1 MDIKINMNI
10 NKNILLIVMLLL
22 GNITISFSQEIK
34 GIVYDLETSK
44 KLSDVQIKNLR
55 TNQEVKTDMQ
65 GNFTIPGQINDHLGL
80 MIRGYDRD
88 TAFIYQ
94 EGINRIY
101 LVNDKSTIMIDEVVV
116 SKITDSR
123 LTREI
128 ERAINNSKAVE
139 TSPTRGGLRISPS
152 RLFGKEAK
160 QARSSI
166 EILEIEREQR
176 NVDRVFTDDL
186 ILSLIPMERQD
197 LLLFKDGYRPT
208 YEFIK
213 QASKED
219 LRAYVLDSYAKFKKN
234 KVAPI
239 KQ

>member
-1 MDIKINMNI
+1 MKIH
-10 NKNILLIVMLLL
+10 KNLLLLVMLLL
-22 GNITISFSQEIK
+22 GNITISLAQEIK

-44 KLSDVQIKNLR
+44 KLPDVLIKNLR
-55 TNQEVKTDMQ
+55 TNDQVKTDLQ
-65 GNFTIPGQINDHLGL
+65 GNFTIPGKMSDYLSLTTQ
-80 MIRGYDRD
+80 GYDRD

-94 EGINRIY
+94 EGITRIY
-101 LVNDKSTIMIDEVVV
+101 LVNDKSTITIDEVVV

-128 ERAINNSKAVE
+128 ERAKNNSKAVE
-139 TSPTRGGLRISPS
+139 TSTTRGGLRISPS

-160 QARSSI
+160 QARASI
-166 EILEIEREQR
+166 DILEIEREQR
-176 NVDRVFTDDL
+176 NVDRVFTNDV

-197 LLLFKDGYRPT
+197 LLLFKDGYRPS

-213 QASKED
+213 QASPED
-219 LRAYVLDSYAKFKKN
+219 LKAYILDSYAKFKKN
-234 KVAPI
+234 KVEPI

>member
-1 MDIKINMNI
+1 MKIH
-10 NKNILLIVMLLL
+10 KNLLLMVMLLL
-22 GNITISFSQEIK
+22 GSITFSFAQEIK
-34 GIVYDLETSK
+34 GIVYDLETSR
-44 KLSDVQIKNLR
+44 KLPDVQIKNLR
-55 TNQEVKTDMQ
+55 TNDMVKSDLQ
-65 GNFTIPGQINDHLGL
+65 GNFTIPGKMNDYLSL
-80 MIRGYDRD
+80 MVQGYDRD

-94 EGINRIY
+94 EGITRIY
-101 LVNDKSTIMIDEVVV
+101 LVNDKSTITIDEVVV

-128 ERAINNSKAVE
+128 ERAKNNSKAVE
-139 TSPTRGGLRISPS
+139 TSTTRGGLRISPS

-160 QARSSI
+160 QARASI

-176 NVDRVFTDDL
+176 NVDRVFTNDA

-197 LLLFKDGYRPT
+197 LLLFKDGFRPS

-213 QASKED
+213 QASPED
-219 LRAYVLDSYAKFKKN
+219 LKAYILDSYAKFKKN
-234 KVAPI
+234 KVEPI

>member
-1 MDIKINMNI
+1 MKIH
-10 NKNILLIVMLLL
+10 KNLLLMVMLLL
-22 GNITISFSQEIK
+22 GSITFSFAQEIK
-34 GIVYDLETSK
+34 GIVYDLETSR
-44 KLSDVQIKNLR
+44 KLPDVQIKNLR
-55 TNQEVKTDMQ
+55 TNDMVKSDLQ
-65 GNFTIPGQINDHLGL
+65 GNFTIPGKMNDYLSL
-80 MIRGYDRD
+80 MVQGYDRD

-94 EGINRIY
+94 EGITRIY

-128 ERAINNSKAVE
+128 ERAKNNSKAVE
-139 TSPTRGGLRISPS
+139 TSTTRGGLRISPS

-160 QARSSI
+160 QARASI

-176 NVDRVFTDDL
+176 NVDRVFTNDA

-197 LLLFKDGYRPT
+197 LLLFKDGYRPS

-213 QASKED
+213 QASPED
-219 LRAYVLDSYAKFKKN
+219 LKAYILDSYAKFKKN
-234 KVAPI
+234 KVEPI

>member
-1 MDIKINMNI
+1 M
-10 NKNILLIVMLLL
+10 VMLLL
-22 GNITISFSQEIK
+22 GSITFSFAQEIK
-34 GIVYDLETSK
+34 GIVYDLETSR
-44 KLSDVQIKNLR
+44 KLPDVQIKNLR
-55 TNQEVKTDMQ
+55 TNDMVKSDLQ
-65 GNFTIPGQINDHLGL
+65 GNFTIPGKMNDYLSL
-80 MIRGYDRD
+80 MVQGYDRD

-94 EGINRIY
+94 EGITRIY
-101 LVNDKSTIMIDEVVV
+101 LVNDKSTITIDEVVV

-128 ERAINNSKAVE
+128 ERAKNNSKAVE
-139 TSPTRGGLRISPS
+139 TSTTRGGLRISPS

-160 QARSSI
+160 QARASI

-176 NVDRVFTDDL
+176 NVDRVFTNDA

-197 LLLFKDGYRPT
+197 LLLFKDGYRPS

-213 QASKED
+213 QASPED
-219 LRAYVLDSYAKFKKN
+219 LKAYILDSYAKFKKN
-234 KVAPI
+234 KVEPI

>member
-1 MDIKINMNI
+1 MKIH
-10 NKNILLIVMLLL
+10 KNLLLMVMLLL
-22 GNITISFSQEIK
+22 GSITFSFAQEIK
-34 GIVYDLETSK
+34 GIVYDLETSR
-44 KLSDVQIKNLR
+44 KLPDVQIKNLR
-55 TNQEVKTDMQ
+55 TNDMVKSDLQ
-65 GNFTIPGQINDHLGL
+65 GNFTIPGKMNDYLSL
-80 MIRGYDRD
+80 MVQGYDRD

-94 EGINRIY
+94 EGITRIY
-101 LVNDKSTIMIDEVVV
+101 LVNDKSTITIDEVVV

-128 ERAINNSKAVE
+128 ERAKNNSKAVE
-139 TSPTRGGLRISPS
+139 TSTTRGGLRISPS

-160 QARSSI
+160 QARASI

-176 NVDRVFTDDL
+176 NVDRVFTNDA

-197 LLLFKDGYRPT
+197 LLLFKDGYRPS

-213 QASKED
+213 QASPED
-219 LRAYVLDSYAKFKKN
+219 LKAYILDSYAKFKKN
-234 KVAPI
+234 KVEPI

>member
-1 MDIKINMNI
+1 MKIH
-10 NKNILLIVMLLL
+10 KNLLLMVMLLL
-22 GNITISFSQEIK
+22 GSITFSFAQEIK
-34 GIVYDLETSK
+34 GIVYDLETSR
-44 KLSDVQIKNLR
+44 KLPDVQIKNLR
-55 TNQEVKTDMQ
+55 TNDMVKSDLQ
-65 GNFTIPGQINDHLGL
+65 GNFTIPGKMNDYLSL
-80 MIRGYDRD
+80 MVQGYDRD

-94 EGINRIY
+94 EGITRIY
-101 LVNDKSTIMIDEVVV
+101 LVNDKSTITIDEVVV

-128 ERAINNSKAVE
+128 ERAKNNSKAVE
-139 TSPTRGGLRISPS
+139 TSTTRGGLRISPS

-160 QARSSI
+160 QARASI

-176 NVDRVFTDDL
+176 NVDRVFTNDA

-197 LLLFKDGYRPT
+197 LLLFKDGYRPS

-213 QASKED
+213 QASPED
-219 LRAYVLDSYAKFKKN
+219 LKAYILDSYAKFKKI
-234 KVAPI
+234 KVEPI

>member
-1 MDIKINMNI
+1 
-10 NKNILLIVMLLL
+10 MLLFC
-22 GNITISFSQEIK
+22 NVTISLSQEIK

-55 TNQEVKTDMQ
+55 TNEQVKTDLQ
-65 GNFTIPGQINDHLGL
+65 GNFTIPGQINDYLSL
-80 MIRGYDRD
+80 EIRGYDRD

-101 LVNDKSTIMIDEVVV
+101 LVNDKSTITIDEVIV

-128 ERAINNSKAVE
+128 ERAKNNSKAVE
-139 TSPTRGGLRISPS
+139 TSSTRGGLRISPS

-166 EILEIEREQR
+166 QILELEREHR

-186 ILSLIPMERQD
+186 ILTLIPMERQE

-219 LRAYVLDSYAKFKKN
+219 LTAYILDAYAKFKTN
-234 KVAPI
+234 KVDSI
-239 KQ
+239 K

>member
-1 MDIKINMNI
+1 MDIKINMNL
-10 NKNILLIVMLLL
+10 NKNIFLMVMLLFSS
-22 GNITISFSQEIK
+22 ITISLGQEIK

-44 KLSDVQIKNLR
+44 KLPDVQIKNLR

-65 GNFTIPGQINDHLGL
+65 GNFTIPGELNDYLSL
-80 MIRGYDRD
+80 MVQGYDRD

-101 LVNDKSTIMIDEVVV
+101 LVNDKSTITIDEVVV
-116 SKITDSR
+116 SRITDSR

-139 TSPTRGGLRISPS
+139 TSSTKGGLRISPS

-166 EILEIEREQR
+166 EILELEREQR
-176 NVDRVFTDDL
+176 NVNRVFTDDL
-186 ILSLIPMERQD
+186 ILSLIPMEKQE
-197 LLLFKDGYRPT
+197 LLLFKDGYRPS

-219 LRAYVLDSYAKFKKN
+219 LTAYIMDSYAKFKQN
-234 KVAPI
+234 KGESL

>member
-1 MDIKINMNI
+1 M
-10 NKNILLIVMLLL
+10 VMLLL
-22 GNITISFSQEIK
+22 NSITFSFAQEIK
-34 GIVYDLETSK
+34 GIVYDLETSR
-44 KLSDVQIKNLR
+44 KLPDVQIKNLR
-55 TNQEVKTDMQ
+55 TNDMVKSDLQ
-65 GNFTIPGQINDHLGL
+65 GNFTIPGKMNDYLSL
-80 MIRGYDRD
+80 MVQGYDRD

-94 EGINRIY
+94 EGITRIY
-101 LVNDKSTIMIDEVVV
+101 LVNDKSTITIDEVVV

-128 ERAINNSKAVE
+128 ERAKNNSKAVE
-139 TSPTRGGLRISPS
+139 TSTTRGGLRISPS

-160 QARSSI
+160 QARASI

-176 NVDRVFTDDL
+176 NVDRVFTNDA

-197 LLLFKDGYRPT
+197 LLLFKDGYRPS

-213 QASKED
+213 QASPED
-219 LRAYVLDSYAKFKKN
+219 LKAYILDSYAKFKKN
-234 KVAPI
+234 KVEPI

>member
-1 MDIKINMNI
+1 MKIH
-10 NKNILLIVMLLL
+10 KNLLLMVMLLL
-22 GNITISFSQEIK
+22 GSITFSFAQEIK
-34 GIVYDLETSK
+34 GIVYDLETSR
-44 KLSDVQIKNLR
+44 KLPDVQIKNLR
-55 TNQEVKTDMQ
+55 TNDMVKSDLQ
-65 GNFTIPGQINDHLGL
+65 GNFTIPGKMNDYLSL
-80 MIRGYDRD
+80 MVQGYDRD

-94 EGINRIY
+94 EGITRIY
-101 LVNDKSTIMIDEVVV
+101 LVNDKSTITIDEVVV

-128 ERAINNSKAVE
+128 ERAKNNSKAVE
-139 TSPTRGGLRISPS
+139 TSTTRGGLRISPS

-160 QARSSI
+160 QARASI

-176 NVDRVFTDDL
+176 NVDRVFTNDA

-197 LLLFKDGYRPT
+197 LLLFKDGYRPS

-213 QASKED
+213 QASSED
-219 LRAYVLDSYAKFKKN
+219 LKAYILDSYAKFKKN
-234 KVAPI
+234 KVEPI

>member
-1 MDIKINMNI
+1 MKIH
-10 NKNILLIVMLLL
+10 KNLLLLVMLLL
-22 GNITISFSQEIK
+22 GNITISFAQEIK

-44 KLSDVQIKNLR
+44 KLPDVLIKNLR
-55 TNQEVKTDMQ
+55 TNDQVKTDLQ
-65 GNFTIPGQINDHLGL
+65 GNFTIPGKMSDYLSLTAH
-80 MIRGYDRD
+80 GYDRD

-94 EGINRIY
+94 EGITRIY
-101 LVNDKSTIMIDEVVV
+101 LVNDKSTITIDEVVV

-128 ERAINNSKAVE
+128 ERAKNNSKAVE
-139 TSPTRGGLRISPS
+139 TSTTRGGLRISPS

-160 QARSSI
+160 QARASI
-166 EILEIEREQR
+166 DILEIEREQR
-176 NVDRVFTDDL
+176 NVDRVFTNDV

-197 LLLFKDGYRPT
+197 LLLFKDGYRPS

-213 QASKED
+213 QASPED
-219 LRAYVLDSYAKFKKN
+219 LKAYILDSYAKFKKN
-234 KVAPI
+234 KVEPI

>member
-1 MDIKINMNI
+1 MKIH
-10 NKNILLIVMLLL
+10 KNLLLMVMLLL
-22 GNITISFSQEIK
+22 NSITFSFAQEIK
-34 GIVYDLETSK
+34 GIVYDLETSR
-44 KLSDVQIKNLR
+44 KLPDVQIKNLR
-55 TNQEVKTDMQ
+55 TNDMVKSDLQ
-65 GNFTIPGQINDHLGL
+65 GNFTIPGKMNDYLSL
-80 MIRGYDRD
+80 MVQGYDRD

-94 EGINRIY
+94 EGITRIY
-101 LVNDKSTIMIDEVVV
+101 LVNDKSTITIDEVVV

-128 ERAINNSKAVE
+128 ERAKNNSKAVE
-139 TSPTRGGLRISPS
+139 TSTTRGGLRISPS

-160 QARSSI
+160 QARASI

-176 NVDRVFTDDL
+176 NVDRVFTNDA

-197 LLLFKDGYRPT
+197 LLLFKDGYRPS

-213 QASKED
+213 QASPED
-219 LRAYVLDSYAKFKKN
+219 LKAYILDSYAKFKKN
-234 KVAPI
+234 KVEPI

>member
-1 MDIKINMNI
+1 MKIH
-10 NKNILLIVMLLL
+10 KNLLLLVMLLL
-22 GNITISFSQEIK
+22 GNITLSFAQEIK

-44 KLSDVQIKNLR
+44 KLPDVLIKNLR
-55 TNQEVKTDMQ
+55 TNDQVKTDLQ
-65 GNFTIPGQINDHLGL
+65 GNFMIPGKMSDYLSLTAQ
-80 MIRGYDRD
+80 GYDRD

-94 EGINRIY
+94 EGITRIY
-101 LVNDKSTIMIDEVVV
+101 LVNDKSTITIDEVVV

-128 ERAINNSKAVE
+128 ERAKNNSKAVE
-139 TSPTRGGLRISPS
+139 TSTTRGGLRISPS

-160 QARSSI
+160 QARASI

-176 NVDRVFTDDL
+176 NVDRVFTNDV

-197 LLLFKDGYRPT
+197 LLLFKDGYRPS

-213 QASKED
+213 QASPED
-219 LRAYVLDSYAKFKKN
+219 LKAYILDSYAKFKKN
-234 KVAPI
+234 KVEPI

>member
-1 MDIKINMNI
+1 MKIH
-10 NKNILLIVMLLL
+10 KNLLLMVMLLL
-22 GNITISFSQEIK
+22 GSITFSFAQEIK
-34 GIVYDLETSK
+34 GIVYDLETSR
-44 KLSDVQIKNLR
+44 KLPDVQIKNLR
-55 TNQEVKTDMQ
+55 TNDMVKSDLQ
-65 GNFTIPGQINDHLGL
+65 GNFTIPGKMNDYLSL
-80 MIRGYDRD
+80 MVQGYDRD

-94 EGINRIY
+94 EGITRIY
-101 LVNDKSTIMIDEVVV
+101 LVNDKSTITIDEVVV

-128 ERAINNSKAVE
+128 ERAKNNSKAVE
-139 TSPTRGGLRISPS
+139 TSTTRGGLRISPY

-160 QARSSI
+160 QARASI

-176 NVDRVFTDDL
+176 NVDRVFTNDA

-197 LLLFKDGYRPT
+197 LLLFKDGYRPS

-213 QASKED
+213 QASPED
-219 LRAYVLDSYAKFKKN
+219 LKAYILDSYAKFKKN
-234 KVAPI
+234 KVEPI

>member
-1 MDIKINMNI
+1 M
-10 NKNILLIVMLLL
+10 
-22 GNITISFSQEIK
+22 
-34 GIVYDLETSK
+34 ETSR
-44 KLSDVQIKNLR
+44 KLPDVQIKNLR
-55 TNQEVKTDMQ
+55 TNDMVKSDLQ
-65 GNFTIPGQINDHLGL
+65 GNFTIPGKMNDYLSL
-80 MIRGYDRD
+80 MVQGYDRD

-94 EGINRIY
+94 EGITRIY
-101 LVNDKSTIMIDEVVV
+101 LVNDKSTITIDEVVV

-128 ERAINNSKAVE
+128 ERAKNNSKAVE
-139 TSPTRGGLRISPS
+139 TSTTRGGLRISPS

-160 QARSSI
+160 QARASI

-176 NVDRVFTDDL
+176 NVDRVFTNDA

-197 LLLFKDGYRPT
+197 LLLFKDGYRPS

-213 QASKED
+213 QASPED
-219 LRAYVLDSYAKFKKN
+219 LKAYILDSYAKFKKN
-234 KVAPI
+234 KVEPI

>member
-1 MDIKINMNI
+1 
-10 NKNILLIVMLLL
+10 MLLL
-22 GNITISFSQEIK
+22 GSITFSFAQEIK
-34 GIVYDLETSK
+34 GIVYDLETSR
-44 KLSDVQIKNLR
+44 KLPDVQIKNLR
-55 TNQEVKTDMQ
+55 TNDMVKSDLQ
-65 GNFTIPGQINDHLGL
+65 GNFTIPGKMNDYLSL
-80 MIRGYDRD
+80 MVQGYDRD

-94 EGINRIY
+94 EGITRIY
-101 LVNDKSTIMIDEVVV
+101 LVNDKSTITIDEVVV

-128 ERAINNSKAVE
+128 ERAKNNSKAVE
-139 TSPTRGGLRISPS
+139 TSTTRGGLRISPS

-160 QARSSI
+160 QARASI

-176 NVDRVFTDDL
+176 NVDRVFTNDA

-197 LLLFKDGYRPT
+197 LLLFKDGYRPS

-213 QASKED
+213 QASPED
-219 LRAYVLDSYAKFKKN
+219 LKAYILDSYAKFKKN
-234 KVAPI
+234 KVEPI